1 MPKKSWYPEDRAQ
14 AEHVIWQTM
23 IILRK
28 QLNKALGCKL
38 KDGEF
43 EFLTKSVMK
52 SLYGSSKTKRS

>member
-1 MPKKSWYPEDRAQ
+1 
-14 AEHVIWQTM
+14 M

-38 KDGEF
+38 KRGDF

-52 SLYGSSKTKRS
+52 SLYGPAKHRSLKPKRP